1 MHRAALLLT
10 VAFAVSAA
18 VTAQPPSLADL
29 VITGVDV
36 VDIESGRIARQTVV
50 VRHGVIENLLAPGA
64 AVPESAATLDG
75 TGKFLI
81 PGLWDMHVHLA
92 TRPEPELAER
102 IMLPLFLANGIVG
115 VRDMGGPL
123 ERVLAIR
130 EAVKKG
136 TVVGPRIITPGPFI
150 DGPGDPDPM
159 FRRASTPDEGVAAV
173 RALAA
178 SGVDFIK
185 VQAGLSPAVHAAVVA
200 EAFRRKLLV
209 AGHIPV
215 SLTVSD
221 VIATAQYSI
230 EHISP
235 ALPGDA
241 LLLFACS
248 SRDAELRAELTAI
261 ERDRATAKPE
271 DIRAREAKLRA
282 DLVATYD
289 PSRAAAM
296 GAKLAAART
305 WIVPTLIWSN
315 SLRPLHAQD
324 SGGSVPLEYVPAE
337 TRKRW
342 QDARARYLK
351 AAPPEIYAANSAVA
365 RTSAQ
370 AVAAMH
376 KAGARV
382 LAGTD
387 TLDAF
392 VLPGVS
398 LHQELALL
406 VEAGLTPLHALQTA
420 TRNVAEFRGTTS
432 TEGGIATAL
441 AADLVLLDADPL
453 ENIRN
458 AARVHAVVTG
468 GRLYTRADLDRLLDG
483 ARAAAK

>member
-1 MHRAALLLT
+1 MRRPALLLALA
-10 VAFAVSAA
+10 VAVSASI
-18 VTAQPPSLADL
+18 TAQRPARADL

-36 VDIESGRIARQTVV
+36 VEVDSGTIARQTVV
-50 VRHGVIENLLAPGA
+50 VRDGAIESVLAAGA
-64 AVPESAATLDG
+64 SAPESTATLDG
-75 TGKFLI
+75 TGRFLI

-92 TRPEPELAER
+92 TRPEPELAEK

-130 EAVKKG
+130 DAVKKG
-136 TVVGPRIITPGPFI
+136 TLPGPRIITPGPFI
-150 DGPGDPDPM
+150 DGPGEADPM
-159 FRRASTPDEGVAAV
+159 FRRASTPQEGAAAV
-173 RALAA
+173 RALAT

-200 EAFRRKLLV
+200 EARRQKLTV
-209 AGHIPV
+209 AGHIPIAM
-215 SLTVSD
+215 TVSG
-221 VIATAQYSI
+221 VIASGQQSI

-271 DIRAREAKLRA
+271 DIRARETKLRA

-289 PSRAAAM
+289 PSKAAAI
-296 GAKLAAART
+296 GATLAAGRT
-305 WIVPTLIWSN
+305 WIVPTLVWSN
-315 SLRPLHAQD
+315 SVRPLNAQD
-324 SGGSVPLEYVPAE
+324 SGETLPLEYVPAE

-351 AAPPEIYAANSAVA
+351 AAAPDIYAANSAVA
-365 RTSAQ
+365 KTSAQ
-370 AVAAMH
+370 AVAALH

-387 TLDAF
+387 TIDGF

-406 VEAGLTPLHALQTA
+406 VEAGFTALQALQTA
-420 TRNVAEFRGTTS
+420 TRNAAEFRGAGS
-432 TEGGIATAL
+432 AEGAIAKGRR
-441 AADLVLLDADPL
+441 ADLTLLDANPL
-453 ENIRN
+453 ENIGN
-458 AARVHAVVTG
+458 AARIHAVVTG
-468 GRLYTRADLDRLLDG
+468 GRLYTRGDLDRLLEG

>member
-1 MHRAALLLT
+1 MHRAALLLI
-10 VAFAVSAA
+10 VALAA
-18 VTAQPPSLADL
+18 TASITAQRPARADL
-29 VITGVDV
+29 VIAGVDV
-36 VDIESGRIARQTVV
+36 VDVESGRITRHTVV
-50 VRHGVIENLLAPGA
+50 VRNGAIESLLAPGA
-64 AVPESAATLDG
+64 AVPESTATLDG

-92 TRPEPELAER
+92 TRPEPELAEK

-123 ERVLAIR
+123 DRVLAIR

-136 TVVGPRIITPGPFI
+136 TVVGPRIITPGPFV

-159 FRRASTPDEGVAAV
+159 FKRASTPDEGSAV
-173 RALAA
+173 VRSLAA
-178 SGVDFIK
+178 SKVDFIK
-185 VQAGLSPAVHAAVVA
+185 VQAGLSPAVHAAVVS
-200 EAFRRKLLV
+200 EARRQKLTV
-209 AGHIPV
+209 AGHIPIAM
-215 SLTVSD
+215 TAGD
-221 VIATAQYSI
+221 VLASGQQSI

-271 DIRAREAKLRA
+271 DIRARETKLRA

-305 WIVPTLIWSN
+305 WIVPTLIWSH

-324 SGGSVPLEYVPAE
+324 SGATLPLEYVPAE

-387 TLDAF
+387 TFDAF

-406 VEAGLTPLHALQTA
+406 VEAGLTPLQALQTA
-420 TRNVAEFRGTTS
+420 TRNVAEFRGITS

-441 AADLVLLDADPL
+441 TTDLVLLDGNPL

-468 GRLYTRADLDRLLDG
+468 GRLHTRADLDRLLGG

>member
-1 MHRAALLLT
+1 MHRAVPLLT
-10 VAFAVSAA
+10 IALVVDISIAA
-18 VTAQPPSLADL
+18 QRPSRADL
-29 VITGVDV
+29 VITGVGV
-36 VDIESGRIARQTVV
+36 VDVESGQVARHTVV
-50 VRHGVIENLLAPGA
+50 VQNGAIESLLAPGA
-64 AVPESAATLDG
+64 AVPTSTATLDG

-92 TRPEPELAER
+92 TRPEAELAEK

-123 ERVLAIR
+123 DRVLAIR
-130 EAVKKG
+130 DAVKKG
-136 TVVGPRIITPGPFI
+136 TLAGPRVITPGPFV
-150 DGPGDPDPM
+150 DGAGDADPM
-159 FRRASTPDEGVAAV
+159 FSRASTPEEGTAAV

-178 SGVDFIK
+178 AGVDFIK

-200 EAFRRKLLV
+200 EARRQKLTV
-209 AGHIPV
+209 AGHIPIAM
-215 SLTVSD
+215 TASD
-221 VIATAQYSI
+221 VIASGQQSI

-248 SRDAELRAELTAI
+248 RRDAELRAELTAI
-261 ERDRATAKPE
+261 ERERATAKPE
-271 DIRAREAKLRA
+271 DIRARETKLRA

-289 PSRAAAM
+289 PSKAVAI
-296 GAKLAAART
+296 GANLAAART

-315 SLRPLHAQD
+315 TLRPLHAQD
-324 SGGSVPLEYVPAE
+324 SGESLPLEFVPVE

-342 QDARARYLK
+342 QDARSRYLT
-351 AAPPEIYAANSAVA
+351 AAPPETYAANSAVA

-370 AVAAMH
+370 AVAALH

-387 TLDAF
+387 NFDGF

-398 LHQELALL
+398 LHQELSLL
-406 VEAGLTPLHALQTA
+406 VEAGLTPLQALQTA
-420 TRNVAEFRGTTS
+420 TRNAAEFRGAGGV
-432 TEGGIATAL
+432 EGSIAKGRR
-441 AADLVLLDADPL
+441 ADLVLLEANPL

-458 AARVHAVVTG
+458 AARIHAVVAG
-468 GRLYTRADLDRLLDG
+468 GRLHTRTDLDRLLDA